1 MGYNSRNIVL
11 NFLNS
16 LGQTWGFG
24 FSGDLENDCE
34 GTYGDMFSWTIP
46 AEHSEDY
53 IEDQVTGQVLG
64 LKDDSTVSG
73 TEVIWESKDIPI
85 SVYQTWLRVPFPNII
100 GTFIMI
106 NPYSGKTLTVIEG
119 GYKFIIKGN
128 DNSK

>member
-1 MGYNSRNIVL
+1 MTSKL

-34 GTYGDMFSWTIP
+34 GTYGDMFFSWTIP
-46 AEHSEDY
+46 AEHTEDY

-73 TEVIWESKDIPI
+73 TEVIWESKFIPI
-85 SVYQTWLRVPFPNII
+85 SIYQKWQRIPFPNII

-106 NPYSGKTLTVIEG
+106 NPYSGKTLTVKEG
-119 GYKFIIKGN
+119 GYKFIIKGS
-128 DNSK
+128 SK